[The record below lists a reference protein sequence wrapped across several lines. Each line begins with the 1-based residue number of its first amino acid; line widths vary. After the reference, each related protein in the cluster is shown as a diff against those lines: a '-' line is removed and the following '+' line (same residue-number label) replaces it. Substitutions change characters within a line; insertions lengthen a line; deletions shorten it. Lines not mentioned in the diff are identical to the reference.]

1 VRTTIFTAAAAG
13 VMTLAL
19 LAGCHSGSSAGST
32 SSHARA
38 VASST
43 AVRADEQAAVKLV
56 QSCLTATHIATFKS
70 CVEGKVPPA
79 KRAALKQCLARDVAA
94 IPGLHAAAAKK
105 ALKDGAQACVA
116 TALKP

>member
-1 VRTTIFTAAAAG
+1 MYAVAVVLAASVAAG
-13 VMTLAL
+13 C
-19 LAGCHSGSSAGST
+19 GSHSGGSAGST

-43 AVRADEQAAVKLV
+43 ALRADEQAAVKLV

-70 CVEGKVPPA
+70 CVEGKVPAA
-79 KRAALKQCLARDVAA
+79 KRAALKQCLAKDVAS
-94 IPGLHAAAAKK
+94 IPGVHASAAKQ
-105 ALKDGAQACVA
+105 ALKDGAQACAA

>member
-1 VRTTIFTAAAAG
+1 MYAAA
-13 VMTLAL
+13 VVLAASVA
-19 LAGCHSGSSAGST
+19 AGCGSHSGSGAGST

-70 CVEGKVPPA
+70 CVEGKVPAA
-79 KRAALKQCLARDVAA
+79 KRTALKQCLAKDVAA

>member
-1 VRTTIFTAAAAG
+1 MYAVAVVLAASAA
-13 VMTLAL
+13 V
-19 LAGCHSGSSAGST
+19 GCGSHSAGST

-43 AVRADEQAAVKLV
+43 ALRADEQAAVKLV

-70 CVEGKVPPA
+70 CVEGKVPVA
-79 KRAALKQCLARDVAA
+79 KRAALKQCLAKDVAA
-94 IPGLHAAAAKK
+94 IPGVHASAAKK
-105 ALKDGAQACVA
+105 ALKDGAQACAA

>member
-1 VRTTIFTAAAAG
+1 MYAVAVVLAASVAAG
-13 VMTLAL
+13 C
-19 LAGCHSGSSAGST
+19 GSHSGST

-43 AVRADEQAAVKLV
+43 ALRADEQAAVKLV

-70 CVEGKVPPA
+70 CVEGKVPAA
-79 KRAALKQCLARDVAA
+79 KRSALKQCLAKDVAS
-94 IPGLHAAAAKK
+94 IPGVHASAAKQ